1 MQEKPKRL
9 APTKEV
15 LRELYLKSGNLCAYP
30 GCHNVMCDEAGNFI
44 GQICHIEAAEE
55 GGERFNPHMTNEE
68 RRAAGNLMLMCYE
81 HHVVTNNV
89 AEYPVSR
96 LKQMKK
102 AHEDKFSGII
112 QKMRN
117 SVVDYGITD
126 TFKESKACQALCTNC
141 SYEEN
146 RENSKVLNKLL
157 HRMTDLP
164 IETRTLLG
172 IMASRSFEDWQHDC
186 IVPLHEIAAAT
197 GKEESY
203 ILCHIEILKRRGL
216 ISEPEA
222 YENEGAFCTLY
233 SDAETD
239 WSYWND
245 IRDFCKRTDIAIDR
259 ICVDLDFSV
268 FD

>member
-102 AHEDKFSGII
+102 S
-112 QKMRN
+112 
-117 SVVDYGITD
+117 S
-126 TFKESKACQALCTNC
+126 
-141 SYEEN
+141 
-146 RENSKVLNKLL
+146 
-157 HRMTDLP
+157 
-164 IETRTLLG
+164 
-172 IMASRSFEDWQHDC
+172 
-186 IVPLHEIAAAT
+186 
-197 GKEESY
+197 
-203 ILCHIEILKRRGL
+203 
-216 ISEPEA
+216 
-222 YENEGAFCTLY
+222 
-233 SDAETD
+233 
-239 WSYWND
+239 
-245 IRDFCKRTDIAIDR
+245 
-259 ICVDLDFSV
+259 
-268 FD
+268 